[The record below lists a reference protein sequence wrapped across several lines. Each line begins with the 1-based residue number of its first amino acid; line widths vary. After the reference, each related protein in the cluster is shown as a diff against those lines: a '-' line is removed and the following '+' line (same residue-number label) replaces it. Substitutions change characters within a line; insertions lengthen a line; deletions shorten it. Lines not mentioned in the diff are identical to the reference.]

1 MSIRVARKRADTY
14 QHGDLRRALIQAGL
28 KLLSEGGVAAL
39 SLRAAAELAGVSHAA
54 PYRHFR
60 DKNALVAA
68 IAEEGFRLLSA
79 EMRAAIGA
87 CGSNDLLARLRA
99 AGGGYVTFALRHP
112 AHFRTIFSEVTCA
125 DDETEPEMRALR
137 AAGEEAYAV
146 LRDLVAEGIR
156 RGRLR
161 AGDPDQ
167 LSLAAWSL
175 VHGLS
180 MLTIS
185 GQLAGH
191 GVDPADPVSVQ
202 PVTAALVH
210 LLETGIKA

>member
-14 QHGDLRRALIQAGL
+14 QHGDLRRALIQASL
-28 KLLSEGGVAAL
+28 KLLSDGGVAGL

-60 DKNALVAA
+60 DKSALVAA
-68 IAEEGFRLLSA
+68 IAEEGFRLLTA
-79 EMRAAIGA
+79 EMRGAIAA
-87 CGSNDLLARLRA
+87 CGSSDLLARLRA
-99 AGGGYVTFALRHP
+99 AGSGYVTFALRHP
-112 AHFRTIFSEVTCA
+112 AYFRIIFGEVTYA
-125 DDETEPEMRALR
+125 DKETEPEMRALR
-137 AAGEEAYAV
+137 VAGEEAYAV

-185 GQLAGH
+185 GHLSRLGAN
-191 GVDPADPVSVQ
+191 PADPATLQ
-202 PVTAALVH
+202 PVTAALIH